1 MAKGAKASVRLNVY
15 DLSEQNYVLYWMGF
29 GVFHTGVEVYGVE
42 YAYGGHDYDAS
53 GIFATEPR
61 KPPGPVEFR
70 ESIPMGDTGM
80 EPDEVR
86 RLVSSM
92 GQRYRGNHYH
102 LLQMNCNHF
111 ASDLCKELVGRR
123 APSWV
128 NRLAGLAVVCH
139 CLLPGTWVPP
149 LNTPSKMPEEEEIRE
164 SSSFRNHRDSAQ
176 RLLSGSRMRSD
187 AYSAGDSGSLC
198 DGNLGIEIDSDK
210 DLGPSGRNRG
220 TPASLHFVDK

>member
-1 MAKGAKASVRLNVY
+1 MAGRGGSAVMLNVY
-15 DLSEQNYVLYWMGF
+15 DLSDQNYVLYWMGF
-29 GVFHTGVEVYGVE
+29 GVFHTGVQVHGVE

-70 ESIPMGDTGM
+70 QSIPMGETRLG
-80 EPDEVR
+80 PDEVR
-86 RLVSSM
+86 RVVSRM
-92 GQRYRGNHYH
+92 GQRFRGNHYH

-111 ASDLCKELVGRR
+111 ASDLCKELVGRK

-149 LNTPSKMPEEEEIRE
+149 LSTPSKMPEEEEIRQGNGLR
-164 SSSFRNHRDSAQ
+164 SKNSAQ
-176 RLLSGSRMRSD
+176 RLLSDNRVMSD
-187 AYSAGDSGSLC
+187 AYPVGDSGSLC
-198 DGNLGIEIDSDK
+198 DSNLDIEIDSDREQ
-210 DLGPSGRNRG
+210 GGAGRDQG
-220 TPASLHFVDK
+220 TPAALHFAEK